1 MPVPPKMGSIDRID
15 LSYFPGCSLATTAK
29 ESNESLMKVCEKLGL
44 NLIEL
49 EDWNCC
55 GSSSAHSMDKSLALS
70 LPARNLSLAPSN
82 RPLLVMCPSCLHRL
96 QLAQR
101 VISENPEARL
111 QEETL
116 WGRPIDPGLKIVHFF
131 EVLSGIEP
139 SRLEAALVR
148 PLRGLKVVPYYGC
161 MLARPPSLRKER
173 NYHGLI
179 EKILTGLGAE
189 SLFWA
194 YSARCCGTFLS
205 AARPD
210 IAVPL
215 VNEIIG
221 GAVKAGAECIVT
233 ACAMCQLN
241 LEIRCTLEERI
252 PTLHFS
258 EILALAF
265 GAKGSRKWFKRHL
278 VDPMPLL
285 KAKRLIE

>member
-1 MPVPPKMGSIDRID
+1 MD

-55 GSSSAHSMDKSLALS
+55 GSSSAHSLDQKLAFRLA
-70 LPARNLSLAPSN
+70 ARNLSLAPSD
-82 RPLLVMCPSCLHRL
+82 RPLLVMCPTCLHRL
-96 QLAQR
+96 KLAHK
-101 VISENPEARL
+101 VISENPAARAEEEAR
-111 QEETL
+111 
-116 WGRPIDPGLKIVHFF
+116 WGRPVDPGLKIVHFF

-148 PLRGLKVVPYYGC
+148 PLRGLKCVPYYGC

-179 EKILTGLGAE
+179 EKMLTSLGAE
-189 SLFWA
+189 SLPWSF
-194 YSARCCGTFLS
+194 SARCCGTFLS

-221 GAVKAGAECIVT
+221 GAVKAGAECIIT

-241 LEIRCTLEERI
+241 LEIRCTAKTRLPI
-252 PTLHFS
+252 FHFS
-258 EILALAF
+258 EILALAL
-265 GAKGSRKWFKRHL
+265 GAEDHESWFVRHL
-278 VDPMPLL
+278 VDPRPVLQDTWL
-285 KAKRLIE
+285 WLHN

>member
-1 MPVPPKMGSIDRID
+1 MPAPLKMESTETLN

-29 ESNESLMKVCEKLGL
+29 ESNQSLMKVCEKLGL

-55 GSSSAHSMDKSLALS
+55 GSSSAHSMDQTLAFRL
-70 LPARNLSLAPSN
+70 ATRNLSLAPSG

-96 QLAQR
+96 QLAHKR
-101 VISENPEARL
+101 ISENPEARA
-111 QEETL
+111 QEEAR
-116 WGRPIDPGLKIVHFF
+116 WGRAIDPGLKIVHFF
-131 EVLSGIEP
+131 ELLSGIEP
-139 SRLEAALVR
+139 GRLAAALER
-148 PLRGLKVVPYYGC
+148 PLKGLKCVPYYGC

-189 SLFWA
+189 CLPWSF
-194 YSARCCGTFLS
+194 SSRCCGTFLS

-215 VNEIIG
+215 VNELIR
-221 GAVKAGAECIVT
+221 GAVKAGAECIIT

-241 LEIRCTLEERI
+241 LEIRCTSEEKV

-285 KAKRLIE
+285 KGKRLIE

>member
-1 MPVPPKMGSIDRID
+1 MGTMKKID

-29 ESNESLMKVCEKLGL
+29 ESNQALMRVCEKLGL
-44 NLIEL
+44 NLVEL

-55 GSSSAHSMDKSLALS
+55 GSSSAHSLDQKLAFGLA
-70 LPARNLSLAPSN
+70 ARNLSLAPSG

-96 QLAQR
+96 KLAHK
-101 VISENPEARL
+101 VISENPEARA
-111 QEETL
+111 QEEAR

-148 PLRGLKVVPYYGC
+148 PLRGLKTVPYYGC

-173 NYHGLI
+173 NYHGLV
-179 EKILTGLGAE
+179 EKMLTSLGAE
-189 SLFWA
+189 SLPWSF
-194 YSARCCGTFLS
+194 SARCCGTFLS

-210 IAVPL
+210 VATPL
-215 VNEIIG
+215 VNEIIE
-221 GAVKAGAECIVT
+221 GALKAGAECIIT

-241 LEIRCTLEERI
+241 LEIRCTLKDRI

-285 KAKRLIE
+285 KSKRLME

>member
-1 MPVPPKMGSIDRID
+1 MESIKKMDF
-15 LSYFPGCSLATTAK
+15 SYFPGCSLATTAK
-29 ESNESLMKVCEKLGL
+29 ESNQSLMKVCEKLGL

-55 GSSSAHSMDKSLALS
+55 GSSSAHSLDQKLAFRLA
-70 LPARNLSLAPSN
+70 ARNLSLAPSD

-96 QLAQR
+96 KLAHK
-101 VISENPEARL
+101 VISENPEARAR
-111 QEETL
+111 EEAR
-116 WGRPIDPGLKIVHFF
+116 WGRPIDPGLKIMHFF
-131 EVLSGIEP
+131 ELLSGIEP

-148 PLRGLKVVPYYGC
+148 PLGGLKFVPYYGC

-179 EKILTGLGAE
+179 EKILSTLGAE
-189 SLFWA
+189 SLSWSF
-194 YSARCCGTFLS
+194 SARCCGTFLS

-241 LEIRCTLEERI
+241 LEIRCTLKDKI

-265 GAKGSRKWFKRHL
+265 GAKGSKSWFKRHL

-285 KAKRLIE
+285 KSKGLIH

>member
-1 MPVPPKMGSIDRID
+1 MGSFEKIE

-29 ESNESLMKVCEKLGL
+29 ESNEALMEVCEKLGL
-44 NLIEL
+44 KLIEL

-55 GSSSAHSMDKSLALS
+55 GSSSAHSLNRDAAFG
-70 LPARNLSLAPSN
+70 LPARNLSLAPPGK
-82 RPLLVMCPSCLHRL
+82 PLLVMCPTCLHRL
-96 QLAQR
+96 KLVHKGIA
-101 VISENPEARL
+101 ENPELRGR
-111 QEETL
+111 EEGR

-131 EVLSGIEP
+131 ELLSGLEP
-139 SRLEAALVR
+139 SRLEAALER

-173 NYHGLI
+173 NYHGLV
-179 EKILTGLGAE
+179 EKILSSLGGE
-189 SLFWA
+189 SLSWSF
-194 YSARCCGTFLS
+194 SARCCGTFLS

-210 IAVPL
+210 VAVPL

-221 GAVKAGAECIVT
+221 GAVKAGADCIVT

-241 LEIRCTLEERI
+241 LEIRCTLKERI

-265 GAKGSRKWFKRHL
+265 GAKGSRSWFRRHL
-278 VDPMPLL
+278 VDPMTLL
-285 KAKRLIE
+285 KSKGLIP

>member
-1 MPVPPKMGSIDRID
+1 
-15 LSYFPGCSLATTAK
+15 
-29 ESNESLMKVCEKLGL
+29 
-44 NLIEL
+44 
-49 EDWNCC
+49 
-55 GSSSAHSMDKSLALS
+55 
-70 LPARNLSLAPSN
+70 
-82 RPLLVMCPSCLHRL
+82 MCPSCLHRL

-111 QEETL
+111 QEETR

-139 SRLEAALVR
+139 SRLEAPLVR

-179 EKILTGLGAE
+179 EKILTSLGAE

-194 YSARCCGTFLS
+194 FSARCCGTFLS

-215 VNEIIG
+215 VNEILG

-241 LEIRCTLEERI
+241 LEIRCTLETRI

-285 KAKRLIE
+285 KDKGFIG

>member
-1 MPVPPKMGSIDRID
+1 MGSIEKMD

-29 ESNESLMKVCEKLGL
+29 ESNQSLMKVCEKLGL

-49 EDWNCC
+49 DDWNCC
-55 GSSSAHSMDKSLALS
+55 GSSSAHSLDQNLAFSLA
-70 LPARNLSLAPSN
+70 ARNLSLAPSE

-96 QLAQR
+96 QLAHK
-101 VISENPEARL
+101 VISENPEARR
-111 QEETL
+111 QEEAR
-116 WGRPIDPGLKIVHFF
+116 WGRPIDPGLKIIHFF
-131 EVLSGIEP
+131 ELLSDIEP

-148 PLRGLKVVPYYGC
+148 PLKGLKVVPYYGC

-179 EKILTGLGAE
+179 EKILTTLGAE
-189 SLFWA
+189 SLFWSF
-194 YSARCCGTFLS
+194 SARCCGTFLS

-265 GAKGSRKWFKRHL
+265 GAKGSRSWFRRHL
-278 VDPMPLL
+278 VDPVPLL
-285 KAKRLIE
+285 KAKSLIG

>member
-1 MPVPPKMGSIDRID
+1 M
-15 LSYFPGCSLATTAK
+15 
-29 ESNESLMKVCEKLGL
+29 CEKLGL

-55 GSSSAHSMDKSLALS
+55 GSSSAHSLDQKLAFRLA
-70 LPARNLSLAPSN
+70 ARNLSLAPSD
-82 RPLLVMCPSCLHRL
+82 RPLLVMCPTCLHRL
-96 QLAQR
+96 KLAHK
-101 VISENPEARL
+101 VISENPAARAEEEAR
-111 QEETL
+111 
-116 WGRPIDPGLKIVHFF
+116 WGRPVDPGLKIVHFF

-148 PLRGLKVVPYYGC
+148 PLRGLKCVPYYGC

-179 EKILTGLGAE
+179 EKMLTSLGAE
-189 SLFWA
+189 SLPWSF
-194 YSARCCGTFLS
+194 SARCCGTFLS

-221 GAVKAGAECIVT
+221 GAVKAGAECIIT

-241 LEIRCTLEERI
+241 LEIRCTLKDRI

-265 GAKGSRKWFKRHL
+265 GAKGARSWFKRHL
-278 VDPMPLL
+278 VDPVPLL
-285 KAKRLIE
+285 RSKRLIE

>member
-1 MPVPPKMGSIDRID
+1 MGSAETMD

-29 ESNESLMKVCEKLGL
+29 ESNQSLMQVCEKLGL

-55 GSSSAHSMDKSLALS
+55 GSSSAHSMNQSLAFS
-70 LPARNLSLAPSN
+70 LAARNLSLAPSS

-96 QLAQR
+96 KLGHKR
-101 VISENPEARL
+101 ISENPEARA
-111 QEETL
+111 QEQAR
-116 WGRPIDPGLKIVHFF
+116 WGRPIDPRLKIVHFF
-131 EVLSGIEP
+131 ELLSGIEP
-139 SRLEAALVR
+139 NRLEAALER
-148 PLRGLKVVPYYGC
+148 PLKGLKCVPYYGC

-179 EKILTGLGAE
+179 EKILGSLGAE
-189 SLFWA
+189 SQSWP

-221 GAVKAGAECIVT
+221 GAVKAGAECIIT

-241 LEIRCTLEERI
+241 LEIRCTSKEKV

-265 GAKGSRKWFKRHL
+265 GAKGSKTWFKRHL

-285 KAKRLIE
+285 KGKRLIE

>member
-1 MPVPPKMGSIDRID
+1 
-15 LSYFPGCSLATTAK
+15 
-29 ESNESLMKVCEKLGL
+29 
-44 NLIEL
+44 
-49 EDWNCC
+49 
-55 GSSSAHSMDKSLALS
+55 
-70 LPARNLSLAPSN
+70 
-82 RPLLVMCPSCLHRL
+82 
-96 QLAQR
+96 
-101 VISENPEARL
+101 
-111 QEETL
+111 
-116 WGRPIDPGLKIVHFF
+116 RPIDPNLSIVHFF
-131 EVLSGIEP
+131 ELLSGIEP

-148 PLRGLKVVPYYGC
+148 PLKGLRYVPYYGC
-161 MLARPPSLRKER
+161 MLARPPSLRREK

-179 EKILTGLGAE
+179 EKILTNLGAE
-189 SLFWA
+189 TLSWS

-241 LEIRCTLEERI
+241 LEIRCTLRKKI

-265 GAKGSRKWFKRHL
+265 GGKGSRNWFRRHL

-285 KAKRLIE
+285 TSKELI

>member
-1 MPVPPKMGSIDRID
+1 MGSTEKMD

-29 ESNESLMKVCEKLGL
+29 ESNQSLMKVCEKLGL

-49 EDWNCC
+49 QDWNCC
-55 GSSSAHSMDKSLALS
+55 GSSSAHSMDQTLALR
-70 LPARNLSLAPSN
+70 LAARNLSLAPSD
-82 RPLLVMCPSCLHRL
+82 RPLLVMCPTCLHRL
-96 QLAQR
+96 KLAHKA
-101 VISENPEARL
+101 ISENPEARA
-111 QEETL
+111 QEEAR
-116 WGRPIDPGLKIVHFF
+116 WGRPIEPGLKIVNFF
-131 EVLSGIEP
+131 ELLSDSET
-139 SRLEAALVR
+139 SRLKAAQVR
-148 PLRGLKVVPYYGC
+148 PLQGLKCVPYYGC
-161 MLARPPSLRKER
+161 MLARPPALRKER

-179 EKILTGLGAE
+179 ENILSRLGAE
-189 SLFWA
+189 SLPWSF
-194 YSARCCGTFLS
+194 SARCCGTFLS

-241 LEIRCTLEERI
+241 LEIRCTSKERI

-265 GAKGSRKWFKRHL
+265 GAKGSRSWFRRHL

-285 KAKRLIE
+285 KAKDLIG

>member
-1 MPVPPKMGSIDRID
+1 MASIEKMD

-29 ESNESLMKVCEKLGL
+29 ESNQSLMKVCEKLGL

-55 GSSSAHSMDKSLALS
+55 GSSSAHSMDQKLAFRLA
-70 LPARNLSLAPSN
+70 ARNLSLAPSG
-82 RPLLVMCPSCLHRL
+82 RPLLVMCPTCLHRL
-96 QLAQR
+96 KLAHK
-101 VISENPEARL
+101 VIAENPEARA
-111 QEETL
+111 QEEAR

-131 EVLSGIEP
+131 ELLSDVEP

-179 EKILTGLGAE
+179 EKILISLGAE
-189 SLFWA
+189 SLSWSF
-194 YSARCCGTFLS
+194 SARCCGTFLS

-241 LEIRCTLEERI
+241 LEIRCTLKDRI

-265 GAKGSRKWFKRHL
+265 GAKGSTKWFRRHL

-285 KAKRLIE
+285 KAKKLIP

>member
-1 MPVPPKMGSIDRID
+1 
-15 LSYFPGCSLATTAK
+15 
-29 ESNESLMKVCEKLGL
+29 
-44 NLIEL
+44 
-49 EDWNCC
+49 
-55 GSSSAHSMDKSLALS
+55 
-70 LPARNLSLAPSN
+70 
-82 RPLLVMCPSCLHRL
+82 VMCPSRLHRL
-96 QLAQR
+96 QLAHK
-101 VISENPEARL
+101 VISENPEARA
-111 QEETL
+111 EEEAR

-131 EVLSGIEP
+131 ELLSGIES

-148 PLRGLKVVPYYGC
+148 PLRGLKIVPYYGC
-161 MLARPPSLRKER
+161 MLARPPALRKER

-179 EKILTGLGAE
+179 EKILSSLGAE
-189 SLFWA
+189 SLSWSF
-194 YSARCCGTFLS
+194 SARCCGTFLS

-241 LEIRCTLEERI
+241 LEIRCTLKDRI

-265 GAKGSRKWFKRHL
+265 GAKGSKTWFKRHL

-285 KAKRLIE
+285 KTKSLIE

>member
-1 MPVPPKMGSIDRID
+1 MESAKKMD

-29 ESNESLMKVCEKLGL
+29 ESNQALMKVCEKLGL

-55 GSSSAHSMDKSLALS
+55 GSSSAHSLDQKLAFRLA
-70 LPARNLSLAPSN
+70 ARNLSLAPSD
-82 RPLLVMCPSCLHRL
+82 RSLLVMCPSCLHRL
-96 QLAQR
+96 KLAHK
-101 VISENPEARL
+101 VIAENPEARA
-111 QEETL
+111 QEEAL

-131 EVLSGIEP
+131 ELLSGIEP

-148 PLRGLKVVPYYGC
+148 PLKGLKVVPYYGC

-179 EKILTGLGAE
+179 EKILSGLGAE
-189 SLFWA
+189 SLPWSF
-194 YSARCCGTFLS
+194 SARCCGTFLS

-241 LEIRCTLEERI
+241 LEIRCTLQDRV

-265 GAKGSRKWFKRHL
+265 GAKGSKAWFRRHL
-278 VDPMPLL
+278 VDPVPLL
-285 KAKRLIE
+285 KAKGLIQ

>member
-1 MPVPPKMGSIDRID
+1 MGSTEKMD

-29 ESNESLMKVCEKLGL
+29 ESNQSLMKVCEKLGL
-44 NLIEL
+44 NLIEM

-55 GSSSAHSMDKSLALS
+55 GSSSAHSLDQTLALR
-70 LPARNLSLAPSN
+70 LAARNLSLAPSD
-82 RPLLVMCPSCLHRL
+82 RPLLVMCPTCLHRL
-96 QLAQR
+96 KLAHKA
-101 VISENPEARL
+101 ISENPEARA
-111 QEETL
+111 QEEAR
-116 WGRPIDPGLKIVHFF
+116 WGRPIEPGLKIVNFF
-131 EVLSGIEP
+131 ELLSDSET
-139 SRLEAALVR
+139 SRLKAAQVR
-148 PLRGLKVVPYYGC
+148 PLQGLKCVPYYGC
-161 MLARPPSLRKER
+161 MLARPPALRKER

-179 EKILTGLGAE
+179 ENILSRLGAE
-189 SLFWA
+189 SLPWSF
-194 YSARCCGTFLS
+194 SARCCGTFLS

-241 LEIRCTLEERI
+241 LEIRCTSKERI

-265 GAKGSRKWFKRHL
+265 GAKGSRSWFRRHL

-285 KAKRLIE
+285 KAKGLIG